1 MIFLDAIMVSL
12 ATVALLLTAINA
24 MTIRTPR
31 AGAHPEESEISI
43 LIPMRNEARNVSEVM
58 ESIALSLGHRNCE
71 VIVLDDQ
78 STDETA
84 SLLEAAKTRLP
95 HLRVI
100 SGSKPDEGWLGK
112 PAALEQLFRAAS
124 GDYLVFMDADVR
136 LQPNAIPST
145 ISLMKE
151 REWDFTSPYPRQ
163 VANTFLERVI
173 QPLLQWSWFASV
185 PLRVAER
192 YRVPSMAVANGQLF
206 IVRRDALLAID
217 GFSRVKSEILED
229 IEIARHLWRAGKRG
243 IVTDGSAVA
252 ECRMYA
258 SSSELIDGYSKSL
271 WRAFGSPLGAI
282 IATAILLATSLLPLI
297 AGLMGDPWGWFAY
310 FSISLSRLIAA
321 LRTRSFW
328 QSFLLHPISVAI
340 LVFILV
346 RSYLLKSQG
355 RLQWRDR
362 NISV

>member
-1 MIFLDAIMVSL
+1 MVFVDAIMVSL
-12 ATVALLLTAINA
+12 ATIALLLTVINA

-31 AGAHPEESEISI
+31 LGAPHEESQISI
-43 LIPMRNEARNVSEVM
+43 LIPMRNEARNVAEVM
-58 ESIALSLGHRNCE
+58 DSIALSLGNRE
-71 VIVLDDQ
+71 YELIALDDQ
-78 STDETA
+78 STDETG
-84 SLLEAAKTRLP
+84 SLLEAAKSKLP
-95 HLRVI
+95 HLKVI
-100 SGSKPDEGWLGK
+100 SGSEPDRGWLGK
-112 PAALEQLFRAAS
+112 PAALEKLFRAAS

-136 LQPNAIPST
+136 LEPNAIPST
-145 ISLMKE
+145 ISLMKQKG
-151 REWDFTSPYPRQ
+151 WDFTSPYPRQ
-163 VANTFLERVI
+163 VANTFLERVV

-192 YRVPSMAVANGQLF
+192 YRIPSMAVANGQLF
-206 IVRRDALLAID
+206 IVRRDALQAID

-271 WRAFGSPLGAI
+271 WRAFGSPLGATI
-282 IATAILLATSLLPLI
+282 ISAILFATSVLPLV

-310 FSISLSRLIAA
+310 FTVSLSRLIAA

-328 QSFLLHPISVAI
+328 QSFLLHPLSVTI
-340 LVFILV
+340 LIYILL

-355 RLQWRDR
+355 RLLWRDR
-362 NISV
+362 NISL